1 MYPPWN
7 AATQKRVAVT
17 LARAPA
23 RISSICATLSFTSAF
38 VASRCSSNG
47 SPMDRP
53 MTGRVLSSPAV
64 YGCAGWSNTSY
75 TSPVSS
81 RRPAYMTATLSAICA
96 TTPKSWV
103 MNSTES
109 PYSSFS
115 DISRSRICACI
126 ATSSRWSIRWHGSIR
141 HVAIAALRELRH
153 PLWERQPATVQG
165 GDLGDHGE
173 VSNGVAVHVACDM

>member
-38 VASRCSSNG
+38 VAEPVFEQRLADGPPDDRSGLEQPSRVRVRWMVEHIIHVAG
-47 SPMDRP
+47 FQQTPGIHDRHLVGDLRDHAEI
-53 MTGRVLSSPAV
+53 MGDEQH
-64 YGCAGWSNTSY
+64 G
-75 TSPVSS
+75 
-81 RRPAYMTATLSAICA
+81 
-96 TTPKSWV
+96 K
-103 MNSTES
+103 

-126 ATSSRWSIRWHGSIR
+126 VTSSRWSVR
-141 HVAIAALRELRH
+141 
-153 PLWERQPATVQG
+153 
-165 GDLGDHGE
+165 
-173 VSNGVAVHVACDM
+173 

>member
-47 SPMDRP
+47 SPMARP

-64 YGCAGWSNTSY
+64 YGCAG
-75 TSPVSS
+75 
-81 RRPAYMTATLSAICA
+81 
-96 TTPKSWV
+96 
-103 MNSTES
+103 
-109 PYSSFS
+109 
-115 DISRSRICACI
+115 
-126 ATSSRWSIRWHGSIR
+126 
-141 HVAIAALRELRH
+141 
-153 PLWERQPATVQG
+153 
-165 GDLGDHGE
+165 
-173 VSNGVAVHVACDM
+173 

>member
-47 SPMDRP
+47 SPMARL

-81 RRPAYMTATLSAICA
+81 RRPAYMIATLSAICA

-126 ATSSRWSIRWHGSIR
+126 VTSSRWSVRWHGSIR

-153 PLWERQPATVQG
+153 PLWEA
-165 GDLGDHGE
+165 
-173 VSNGVAVHVACDM
+173 SACDGAGRRPR